1 MKRYLQTRNDPYDIF
16 NAFDDFFRPMFID
29 ETNELR
35 TNIKE
40 SETEYELD
48 LELPGYSKD
57 QIKVSLEK
65 GYLTVSAEKES
76 KAEEGK
82 KYLRKEIS
90 ETCRRSYFV
99 GEGVTQDQ
107 IKAKFTNGI
116 LTLTVPKSKPKEI
129 AASYIDI
136 E

>member
-1 MKRYLQTRNDPYDIF
+1 MKRYLQTRNDYDIF

-40 SETEYELD
+40 SENEYELD
-48 LELPGYSKD
+48 LELPGYSKE

-65 GYLTVSAEKES
+65 GYLTVRAEKES
-76 KAEEGK
+76 KTEEGK
-82 KYLRKEIS
+82 KYLRKEIA
-90 ETCRRSYFV
+90 ETCQRSYYV
-99 GEGVTQDQ
+99 GEGVTQGE
-107 IKAKFTNGI
+107 IKAKFANGI